1 MNPTEDADAAAE
13 RARLERI
20 AWGAASTPADAA
32 DARSALAARSG
43 ADLHNADPHSAD
55 RAPAADAHGTRTADR
70 APAADAHGTR
80 AADRGTD
87 ADDRGRGL
95 LAGVRRRAARIRRSD
110 HRVLWTLGA
119 AAVVIGFVAGTG
131 VGLSLGAR
139 PVDPTNTVTP
149 PAGAVTIDRRF
160 EQPQTV
166 ADRTPAGIATPM
178 ERSST
183 RLVFTNRSLSGDDA
197 ATPWNVWAGVGR
209 DGSTIC
215 LVASAD
221 QLEGTSA
228 CWPRGAALHGRVSLS
243 ATALS
248 GTLTVRLVGGGVRAS
263 VTTGAEPM
271 YTAGPVG

>member
-55 RAPAADAHGTRTADR
+55 RAPGADAHGTRTADR

-80 AADRGTD
+80 TADRGTD

-95 LAGVRRRAARIRRSD
+95 LAGVRRRAARLRRSD

-149 PAGAVTIDRRF
+149 PAGAVTIVRRF

-166 ADRTPAGIATPM
+166 ADRPPAGIVSPL
-178 ERSST
+178 ER
-183 RLVFTNRSLSGDDA
+183 
-197 ATPWNVWAGVGR
+197 
-209 DGSTIC
+209 
-215 LVASAD
+215 
-221 QLEGTSA
+221 
-228 CWPRGAALHGRVSLS
+228 
-243 ATALS
+243 
-248 GTLTVRLVGGGVRAS
+248 
-263 VTTGAEPM
+263 
-271 YTAGPVG
+271 

>member
-1 MNPTEDADAAAE
+1 MNPTEDADAE

-20 AWGAASTPADAA
+20 AWGAASTSADAA

-43 ADLHNADPHSAD
+43 PDPHNADSHNADSHNADPHRVDS
-55 RAPAADAHGTRTADR
+55 

-95 LAGVRRRAARIRRSD
+95 LAGVRQRAGRIRRSD
-110 HRVLWTLGA
+110 HRVLWTLGV

-139 PVDPTNTVTP
+139 PVDPTTTVTP

-166 ADRTPAGIATPM
+166 ADRPPAGIMTPM

-228 CWPRGAALHGRVSLS
+228 CWPRGAALHRRVSLS

>member
-1 MNPTEDADAAAE
+1 MNPTEDADAE

-20 AWGAASTPADAA
+20 AWGAASTSADAA
-32 DARSALAARSG
+32 YARSALAARSG
-43 ADLHNADPHSAD
+43 PDPHNADSHNADPHRVDS
-55 RAPAADAHGTRTADR
+55 

-95 LAGVRRRAARIRRSD
+95 LAGVRQQAGRIRRSG

-139 PVDPTNTVTP
+139 PVDPTTTVTP

-166 ADRTPAGIATPM
+166 ADRPPAGIVTPM

-228 CWPRGAALHGRVSLS
+228 CWPRGAALHRRVSLS

>member
-1 MNPTEDADAAAE
+1 MNPTEDADAE

-20 AWGAASTPADAA
+20 AWGAASTSADAA

-43 ADLHNADPHSAD
+43 PDPHNADSHNADPHRVDS
-55 RAPAADAHGTRTADR
+55 

-95 LAGVRRRAARIRRSD
+95 LAGVRQQAGRIRCSG

-139 PVDPTNTVTP
+139 PVDPTTTVTP

-166 ADRTPAGIATPM
+166 ADRPPAGIVTPM

-228 CWPRGAALHGRVSLS
+228 CWPRGAALHRRVSLS

>member
-1 MNPTEDADAAAE
+1 MNPTEDADAE

-43 ADLHNADPHSAD
+43 ADPHSADPQRSDPHSAD

-70 APAADAHGTR
+70 
-80 AADRGTD
+80 GTD

-95 LAGVRRRAARIRRSD
+95 LAGVRQRAGRIRRSD

-119 AAVVIGFVAGTG
+119 AAVVIGFVAGAG

-139 PVDPTNTVTP
+139 PVDPTTTVTP

-166 ADRTPAGIATPM
+166 ADRPPAGIVTPM

>member
-1 MNPTEDADAAAE
+1 MNQTEDADAE

-20 AWGAASTPADAA
+20 AWGSASMPADAA
-32 DARSALAARSG
+32 RARSALADLDRS
-43 ADLHNADPHSAD
+43 DLD
-55 RAPAADAHGTRTADR
+55 RSDLESVVRTALGHEVLNGDGSEVVSDGHGT
-70 APAADAHGTR
+70 G

-95 LAGVRRRAARIRRSD
+95 LAGIRQRAGRIRRSD

-119 AAVVIGFVAGTG
+119 VAVVVGFVAGTG
-131 VGLSLGAR
+131 VGLSVGAR
-139 PVDPTNTVTP
+139 TAEPASTVTP
-149 PAGAVTIDRRF
+149 AAGAVTIDRRL
-160 EQPQTV
+160 EQPQTA
-166 ADRTPAGIATPM
+166 ADLPPARITTPM
-178 ERSST
+178 ERSSA

-197 ATPWNVWAGVGR
+197 ATPWNVWAGAGR

-228 CWPRGAALHGRVSLS
+228 CYPRQAALHGRVSLS

-263 VTTGAEPM
+263 VATGSEPM

>member
-1 MNPTEDADAAAE
+1 MNQTEDADAE

-20 AWGAASTPADAA
+20 AWGSTSMPADAA
-32 DARSALAARSG
+32 RARSALAELDRS
-43 ADLHNADPHSAD
+43 DLDSV
-55 RAPAADAHGTRTADR
+55 APTAHGHEVVDG
-70 APAADAHGTR
+70 DESEVVSDGHGTGT
-80 AADRGTD
+80 ADRGTD

-95 LAGVRRRAARIRRSD
+95 LAGVRQRAGRIRRSD
-110 HRVLWTLGA
+110 HRVFWALGA
-119 AAVVIGFVAGTG
+119 VAVVVGFVAGTG
-131 VGLSLGAR
+131 VGLSVGAR
-139 PVDPTNTVTP
+139 TAEPASTVTP
-149 PAGAVTIDRRF
+149 AAGPVTIDRRLG
-160 EQPQTV
+160 QPQTA
-166 ADRTPAGIATPM
+166 ADLPPARITTPM
-178 ERSST
+178 ERSSA

-228 CWPRGAALHGRVSLS
+228 CYPRQAALHGRVSLS

-263 VTTGAEPM
+263 VATGSEPM
-271 YTAGPVG
+271 YTAGPVD